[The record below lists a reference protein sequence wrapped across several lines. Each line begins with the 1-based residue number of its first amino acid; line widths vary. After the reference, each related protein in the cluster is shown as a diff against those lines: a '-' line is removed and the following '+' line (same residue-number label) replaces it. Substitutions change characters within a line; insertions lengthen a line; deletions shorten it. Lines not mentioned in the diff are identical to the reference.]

1 MMVINEIHEIKRLGG
16 VNLIDSLELYIYSS
30 E

>member
-1 MMVINEIHEIKRLGG
+1 MRFTRLKDWG